1 MSRKYDVGVN
11 GVWFGANYGSL
22 LNGYATYKILK
33 DLGYSVLMINKP
45 NASANDWEVVNPHC
59 LGFIQ
64 KFYPKE
70 SISELL
76 PYSRLHELNNVC
88 DTFLVGSDQIWHY
101 NLVKGFDK
109 LCK

>member
-45 NASANDWEVVNPHC
+45 NASANDWEGLFKN
-59 LGFIQ
+59 FIRRRALAN
-64 KFYPKE
+64 YY
-70 SISELL
+70 LTAG
-76 PYSRLHELNNVC
+76 YMN
-88 DTFLVGSDQIWHY
+88 
-101 NLVKGFDK
+101 
-109 LCK
+109 